1 VWHILKGFV
10 MHHLQLIPQ
19 SGQRIREAYEDFI
32 LSRKA
37 ALYSPKTIQFY
48 EETTGGFISW
58 LLANG
63 FSDPNNIT
71 VRHVRTYISKIAS
84 RRVSDATIHKHA
96 RGMKTFIRFCY
107 SEGYT
112 SELVTFTMPKV
123 GKKRHPV
130 LSPDEVK
137 RLVDACTTPRD
148 KAMILV
154 LIDTG
159 IRASEFLALDW
170 KDVDIGTGLVRIRS
184 GKGKKSRSV
193 IIGINT
199 RRALLAYRRIIPDN
213 NNSPLFQ
220 TIENRRLRYHGLR
233 SALRRVGK
241 RAGLKVGAHMLR
253 RSFATLSLRAG
264 INPIHLQALMG
275 HSSLEMTRRYIQ
287 MIDDDLIDAHR
298 EYGPVDKFLR

>member
-10 MHHLQLIPQ
+10 MHHLHLITQ
-19 SGQRIREAYEDFI
+19 SSQRIREAYQDFI

-37 ALYSPKTIQFY
+37 ALYSPRTIQFY

-58 LLANG
+58 LLSNG
-63 FSDPNNIT
+63 LSDPNDLT
-71 VRHVRTYISKIAS
+71 SRHVRTYISGVAS
-84 RRVSDATIHKHA
+84 RGISDATVHKHA
-96 RGMKTFIRFCY
+96 RGIRTFVRFCHA
-107 SEGYT
+107 EGY
-112 SELVTFTMPKV
+112 SKELVIFTMPKV

-137 RLVDACTTPRD
+137 QLIDACTNPRD
-148 KAMILV
+148 KGMILV
-154 LIDTG
+154 LLDTG
-159 IRASEFLALDW
+159 IRASELLALDW
-170 KDVDIGTGLVRIRS
+170 KDVDISTGLIRLRS
-184 GKGKKSRSV
+184 GKGKKPRSV
-193 IIGINT
+193 IIGTHT
-199 RRALLAYRRIIPDN
+199 RRVLLAYRRTVPNDT
-213 NNSPLFQ
+213 NSPLFQ
-220 TIENRRLRYHGLR
+220 TVDNHRLRYHGLR

-241 RAGLKVGAHMLR
+241 RAGIKIGAHMLR